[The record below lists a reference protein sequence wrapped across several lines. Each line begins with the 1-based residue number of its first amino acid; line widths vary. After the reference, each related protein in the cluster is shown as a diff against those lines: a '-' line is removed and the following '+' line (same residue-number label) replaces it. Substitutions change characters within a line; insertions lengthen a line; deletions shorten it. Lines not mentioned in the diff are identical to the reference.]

1 MSEHWNL
8 CEGYFRSVNVY
19 FFIKASRL
27 DTSPS
32 KCLLKGLK
40 NVDTFYFFFQDGS
53 WDFHLVFLP
62 PQLLRVF
69 NIGLDF
75 RDDVWAYNTQ
85 WVLLAYAYYQF
96 VVHVMLCYICSSFVI
111 GQNIAKLF
119 DIHLKENIYYR
130 KIKFHMHTHMEIKTP
145 KLTPAHNTITI
156 HLNNHIKSYPKP
168 NILKNP
174 ISCFRITILKL
185 LKCKRPITTWTI
197 LKLMSISTHK
207 YSAERLC
214 CMTVAQLNMLYI
226 RFLQVTW
233 KQKGKCPVTASV
245 DVGHAVKMRHRS
257 DMYTFLWKNA
267 RIFLRFSAPL
277 PSQTKKKKVYWPAT
291 LKLHPTLWL
300 LENLFSSGI
309 SRPME
314 GNSWSTWKTS

>member
-1 MSEHWNL
+1 
-8 CEGYFRSVNVY
+8 
-19 FFIKASRL
+19 
-27 DTSPS
+27 
-32 KCLLKGLK
+32 
-40 NVDTFYFFFQDGS
+40 
-53 WDFHLVFLP
+53 
-62 PQLLRVF
+62 
-69 NIGLDF
+69 
-75 RDDVWAYNTQ
+75 
-85 WVLLAYAYYQF
+85 
-96 VVHVMLCYICSSFVI
+96 MLCYICSSFVI

-277 PSQTKKKKVYWPAT
+277 PSQTKKKKSLLT
-291 LKLHPTLWL
+291 SHPKTAPYPLTFRKSL
-300 LENLFSSGI
+300 FLRNIKTNGRKQLINLENFIMASAACSGTPDSQFFRI
-309 SRPME
+309 SMMQDQNPD
-314 GNSWSTWKTS
+314 W